1 MSDRSA
7 AAGHRPLP
15 DTARDQFMGN
25 TVTVKLVTWLGARLA
40 IVVAVDR
47 AAQSRRGARG

>member
-15 DTARDQFMGN
+15 ETARDQFMGN
-25 TVTVKLVTWLGARLA
+25 TVTVKLGAHLA

>member
-7 AAGHRPLP
+7 AAGHQPLV
-15 DTARDQFMGN
+15 DGARGWFMGN
-25 TVTVKLVTWLGARLA
+25 TVTVNLVTWLGARLA